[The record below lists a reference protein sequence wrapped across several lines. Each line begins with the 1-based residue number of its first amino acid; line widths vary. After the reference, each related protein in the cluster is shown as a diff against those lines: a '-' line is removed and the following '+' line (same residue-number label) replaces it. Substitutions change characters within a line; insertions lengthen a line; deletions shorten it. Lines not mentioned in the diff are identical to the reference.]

1 MKRFR
6 PLYIVL
12 FLWIAIGV
20 LFSLS
25 KLENLVHLDSLVHS
39 KSQFADTLD
48 TFVPITSAE
57 PVEDSVNDSIFAP
70 FFAALQ
76 QAKTQPVR
84 VVHFGDSQIEQ
95 DRITMTLR
103 RHWQQQYGGCG
114 LGLIPVLQTVP
125 TYTLAQSLSMNGSE
139 VSSGNGPR
147 RYFVYGLRS
156 LRREKNNRYGVMG
169 QVLVMNDSLV
179 SGSEHLTLTLR
190 PYLYK
195 DRQFTRLRLWADSS
209 ITVTQEDTTVYLDG
223 KGDVYGL
230 SMESE
235 TGVYVDNIPMRGCSG
250 TIFTNISEEQLTEY
264 FRQTNTRLIIMQY
277 GGNALPNVEEHKNIS
292 KTVRQLGQQIR
303 YLRRCAPEAAILF
316 IGPSDMLINDHGTM
330 TSNPMVPYMDHQLQ
344 LLAKREGIAYWSLYQ
359 VMGGEGSMVQWQQQG
374 LAGDDGVHFTKKG
387 ADLVAAELINYL
399 ENLDKLE

>member
-1 MKRFR
+1 
-6 PLYIVL
+6 
-12 FLWIAIGV
+12 
-20 LFSLS
+20 
-25 KLENLVHLDSLVHS
+25 
-39 KSQFADTLD
+39 
-48 TFVPITSAE
+48 
-57 PVEDSVNDSIFAP
+57 
-70 FFAALQ
+70 
-76 QAKTQPVR
+76 
-84 VVHFGDSQIEQ
+84 
-95 DRITMTLR
+95 MTLR

-179 SGSEHLTLTLR
+179 SGSEHLMLTLH
-190 PYLYK
+190 PYAYR

-209 ITVTQEDTTVYLDG
+209 ITLTQADSIVYLDG

-264 FRQTNTRLIIMQY
+264 FRETNTRLIIMQY

-330 TSNPMVPYMDHQLQ
+330 VSNPMVPYMDHQLQ

-359 VMGGEGSMVQWQQQG
+359 VMGGEGSMVQWQEQG

-387 ADLVAAELINYL
+387 ADLVAAELINFINSQL
-399 ENLDKLE
+399 TN